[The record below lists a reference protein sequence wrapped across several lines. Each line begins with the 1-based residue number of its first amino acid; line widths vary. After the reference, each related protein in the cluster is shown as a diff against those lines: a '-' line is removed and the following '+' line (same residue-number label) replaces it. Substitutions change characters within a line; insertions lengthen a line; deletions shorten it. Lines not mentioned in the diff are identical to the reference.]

1 MQLGIRL
8 HDTKKLPFE
17 ERIAN
22 VHELGFVCG
31 HLAPGKVITEFP
43 TTDEAL
49 TPGLAMYMKNVFAK
63 NNVDIAVLG
72 CYLNLA
78 NPNPEQL
85 AKITHRYMAHIR
97 FASWLGCGVVGTET
111 GAPNETYTA
120 VPECHGEE
128 ALQTFITNLRPVVKY
143 AEEMGVVM
151 AIEPVWKHIVYNPA
165 RARRVLDEINSPNL
179 QIILD
184 PVNLLDH
191 CNYKDQVAI
200 VDEAID
206 LLEQNK
212 RKFGTDNLEIIKGLA
227 PEALEGLPA
236 PTHAFI
242 GGSSGNLK
250 EILEVLLEQNPRV
263 RVVINAIALETV
275 AEAMQCLKSMAFTD
289 VDIAQVSV
297 AKGKKLGSYEMMMG
311 QNPVY
316 IFSCTGGETA

>member
-22 VHELGFVCG
+22 VHELGFACG
-31 HLAPGKVITEFP
+31 HLALGKVISEFP

-49 TPGLAMYMKNVFAK
+49 TMKNVFAK
-63 NNVDIAVLG
+63 NQVDVAVLG

-143 AEEMGVVM
+143 AEQMGVVM

-184 PVNLLDH
+184 PVNLLDY

-206 LLEQNK
+206 LLGEDVAMVHLKDFIPEDGKLRSVGCGLGQMDYTSVLK
-212 RKFGTDNLEIIKGLA
+212 FMKERKPFIHATLEDTTPENNVQVKNFIQGLYDNL
-227 PEALEGLPA
+227 
-236 PTHAFI
+236 
-242 GGSSGNLK
+242 
-250 EILEVLLEQNPRV
+250 
-263 RVVINAIALETV
+263 
-275 AEAMQCLKSMAFTD
+275 
-289 VDIAQVSV
+289 
-297 AKGKKLGSYEMMMG
+297 
-311 QNPVY
+311 
-316 IFSCTGGETA
+316 

>member
-17 ERIAN
+17 ERIAD
-22 VHELGFVCG
+22 VRQLGFKCG
-31 HLAPGKVITEFP
+31 HLALAKVISEFP

-49 TPGLAMYMKNVFAK
+49 TPGLAMYIKNVFAK

-78 NPNPEQL
+78 NPNPEKL
-85 AKITHRYMAHIR
+85 AQITHRYMAHIR

-111 GAPNETYTA
+111 GAPNETYTH

-143 AEEMGVVM
+143 AEQMGVVM
-151 AIEPVWKHIVYNPA
+151 AIEPVWKHIVCNPK
-165 RARRVLDEINSPNL
+165 RARRVLDEIGSPNL

-184 PVNLLDH
+184 PVNLLDI

-206 LLEQNK
+206 VL
-212 RKFGTDNLEIIKGLA
+212 
-227 PEALEGLPA
+227 
-236 PTHAFI
+236 
-242 GGSSGNLK
+242 GSDVAMVHLK
-250 EILEVLLEQNPRV
+250 DF
-263 RVVINAIALETV
+263 VVEEDKL
-275 AEAMQCLKSMAFTD
+275 
-289 VDIAQVSV
+289 VSV
-297 AKGKKLGSYEMMMG
+297 GAGLGQMDYTSVIKFMKERKPFIHATLENTTPENNIQVRDFIQGLYDE
-311 QNPVY
+311 
-316 IFSCTGGETA
+316 A